1 MPQKKKPKP
10 AAPLPTKAS
19 FFQAKRE
26 YCEAVTVKAEPVASV
41 AQRQRLLYDKET
53 GLPFAE
59 VIDNAAVCLHTG
71 QELFRFKDREQRM
84 DEPLFASRFDFTP
97 PGGKKHPNERSVDV
111 RAMVDARIL
120 SDEDVRTQRA
130 FSDEEL
136 SEMTRKL
143 GEYQAEREAMC
154 VFRME

>member
-19 FFQAKRE
+19 FFQPKRE
-26 YCEAVTVKAEPVASV
+26 YCETVTVKVEPTVPAP
-41 AQRQRLLYDKET
+41 RQRLLYDKET
-53 GLPFAE
+53 GMPFAE

-71 QELFRFKDREQRM
+71 QELFRFKEQRAE
-84 DEPLFASRFDFTP
+84 EPFFATGFNFTP

-111 RAMVDARIL
+111 CAMVGAGIL
-120 SDEDVRTQRA
+120 SNEDVRTHRA
-130 FSDEEL
+130 FSEEEL
-136 SEMTRKL
+136 SDMTQRL